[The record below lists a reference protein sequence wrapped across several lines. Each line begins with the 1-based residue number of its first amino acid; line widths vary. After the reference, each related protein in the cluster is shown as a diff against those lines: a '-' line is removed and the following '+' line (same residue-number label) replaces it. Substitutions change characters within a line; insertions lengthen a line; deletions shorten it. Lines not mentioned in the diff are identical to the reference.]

1 MPLYAMI
8 GYDHPDSIAR
18 RETIR
23 AEHRA
28 YFRANIDRVR
38 LAGAFNDENGRQI
51 GTMIVFEA
59 DDEQTVWDWIRD
71 EPFCSNGIY
80 RQLEVRLWNLVVG
93 EIVRPE
99 SAA

>member
-28 YFRANIDRVR
+28 YFHANLERVR
-38 LAGAFNDENGRQI
+38 LAGAFNDENGKQI

-59 DDEQTVWDWIRD
+59 DDEQTVWDWIKD
-71 EPFCSNGIY
+71 EPFCSGGIY

-93 EIVRPE
+93 GIAPPGPT
-99 SAA
+99 